1 MRTIYFDQ
9 IHIDSGTRFLTLLD
23 CLLFHARQVRNAER
37 SPTERASEK
46 DIAELLLKRD
56 AATVGGMDD
65 APVSAGVPLRDGACA
80 RCWKKMRRVLMLLH
94 FFAWEIEWAM
104 VLMVD
109 VILWTVLYPTSDAHD
124 KKMHRRFPSLSQ
136 HGLNFLLMA
145 LDSACHTMIPVLH
158 HATLLYIFGAL
169 YCIWTS
175 IRVFLFGPLIL
186 NVVERSEV
194 QDWYP

>member
-1 MRTIYFDQ
+1 M
-9 IHIDSGTRFLTLLD
+9 LD
-23 CLLFHARQVRNAER
+23 CLLFHTRQVRNAER

-46 DIAELLLKRD
+46 DIAELLLNKD
-56 AATVGGMDD
+56 IAVGGMDD

>member
-1 MRTIYFDQ
+1 MTSRPSTKL
-9 IHIDSGTRFLTLLD
+9 G
-23 CLLFHARQVRNAER
+23 ARVHNNSAYLR
-37 SPTERASEK
+37 
-46 DIAELLLKRD
+46 ELEGESS
-56 AATVGGMDD
+56 AAAWVVDTT
-65 APVSAGVPLRDGACA
+65 ANSPLRDGACA